1 MEDII
6 WNRIKKLDSSD
17 LNFIHYYKLDIEL
30 DYSDIESLYKNYIS
44 KYYFN
49 DKKKESIFSEKDSA
63 DKISIKISIFE
74 PTLAFVIE
82 DIFKSSLDEIED
94 SLILFYFRETE
105 DALLLFKSFHPLSE
119 IDEVRLPHF
128 CYYIKNK
135 ETIKSLNKQFRDD
148 EKLCIMHC
156 SN

>member
-6 WNRIKKLDSSD
+6 WNRIIKLDSSD
-17 LNFIHYYKLDIEL
+17 LNFIHYYKLDIKL

-49 DKKKESIFSEKDSA
+49 DKKKESIFSDKDKA

-74 PTLAFVIE
+74 PTLAIVIE
-82 DIFKSSLDEIED
+82 DIFKSSLNEIED
-94 SLILFYFRETE
+94 SLILFYFRDSEE
-105 DALLLFKSFHPLSE
+105 ALLLFKSFHPLSE

>member
-30 DYSDIESLYKNYIS
+30 DYSDIESLYQNYIS

>member
-30 DYSDIESLYKNYIS
+30 DYSDIESLYQNYIS

-119 IDEVRLPHF
+119 IEEVRLPHF

-135 ETIKSLNKQFRDD
+135 ETIKSLNKQFRDG